1 MLVVGMED
9 AMPTSEENTTKQAY
23 FTDSDNPYAA
33 MTLEQLDYDN
43 AKYPMAPTDHRA
55 IEALA
60 VGETYEVR
68 FVEDDDDAPVWG
80 TITRIADDTPVRA
93 LVWNG
98 TVLGIAF
105 DDAGARERAL
115 HEGADPTNVDAGEYR
130 AGTLAALSRW
140 NDWDGPDHVSIAR
153 DGRVR
158 STDGNDIPDEDKALE
173 SGVRS

>member
-1 MLVVGMED
+1 MED
-9 AMPTSEENTTKQAY
+9 AMPTSEEDTTKQAY
-23 FTDSDNPYAA
+23 FTDSYNPWGA

-43 AKYPMAPTDHRA
+43 AAFPMGPTDHGA

-68 FVEDDDDAPVWG
+68 FVEEDDDAPRWG

-115 HEGADPTNVDAGEYR
+115 HEGADPTIVDAGESLD
-130 AGTLAALSRW
+130 GTLAALSRW
-140 NDWDGPDHVSIAR
+140 NDWDGPEHVGIAP

-158 STDGNDIPDEDKALE
+158 STDGNDIPNEGTARE
-173 SGVRS
+173 SEARS

>member
-1 MLVVGMED
+1 MED
-9 AMPTSEENTTKQAY
+9 AMQTSEQGTAKQAY
-23 FTDSDNPYAA
+23 FTDSNSPNAA
-33 MTLEQLDYDN
+33 LTLEQLDYDN
-43 AKYPMAPTDHRA
+43 AKYPMDPRDEAA

-60 VGETYEVR
+60 AGEAYEVR

-80 TITRIADDTPVRA
+80 TITRIAHDTPVRA

-115 HEGADPTNVDAGEYR
+115 HEGADPTNVDAGEYLD
-130 AGTLAALSRW
+130 GTLAALSRW
-140 NDWDGPDHVSIAR
+140 NDWDGPEHVSIAS

-158 STDGNDIPDEDKALE
+158 STDGNDVSKEGTARE
-173 SGVRS
+173 SEARS

>member
-1 MLVVGMED
+1 
-9 AMPTSEENTTKQAY
+9 MPTSEDDAIKQAY
-23 FTDSDNPYAA
+23 FTDSYNPYAA

-60 VGETYEVR
+60 VGETYEVL
-68 FVEDDDDAPVWG
+68 FVEEDDDAPVWG
-80 TITRIADDTPVRA
+80 AIPRIADDTPVRA

-115 HEGADPTNVDAGEYR
+115 HEGADPTNVDAGEYLD
-130 AGTLAALSRW
+130 GTLAALSRW
-140 NDWDGPDHVSIAR
+140 NDWDGPEHVGIAS

-158 STDGNDIPDEDKALE
+158 STDGNDISNEGKARE
-173 SGVRS
+173 SEARS